1 MMMAVPAVQGASPHP
16 GAVPGSERLHA
27 IVPAFANPSPNDVTD
42 RRTVARA
49 SKIGLIVWP
58 AFTALDAYM
67 CFVAFPGAPFDLFVA
82 YRVAVEL
89 VLYSV
94 YRSTLDPTLETRQL
108 YARLNVSYGIVALT
122 IALMAVDLGGIRSP
136 YMHGISIIAL
146 IRAALVPTHWRRA
159 LPTFLRVGLA
169 FPLII
174 GAGAV
179 LSPVA
184 RADWITR
191 DGFVVFTSNYV
202 FVIAS
207 AFIGLVTSHIM
218 WRTREQL
225 YRERRVGRYRLRA
238 PIGKG
243 GMGEVWLAFDLALRR
258 NVALKLLRIEAAR
271 SPDFVK
277 RFEREAQTTSQLR
290 GPHIVQ
296 IFDYGASDDGLY
308 YLAMEYLSGMD
319 LGSLVER
326 FGPLP
331 EGRAV
336 RFMMQACQA
345 LHEAHAAGIIHRD
358 IKPHNLFVTR
368 VGDDP
373 DFLKL
378 LDFGLVRFRVPSHD
392 EESLTWTGFL
402 VGTPPY
408 VAPEVWAGGEA
419 DERSDIYALGITL
432 HFLLAGRTP
441 ERRKRETSTASLGPA
456 EPTEAEW
463 AGSDAL
469 RPIVARCVAHR
480 PEDRIQSVRE
490 LGDALA
496 AVPQALPWTRDD
508 AEGFWREAGSARL
521 R

>member
-1 MMMAVPAVQGASPHP
+1 MAAPALQGTDPPESALGGETRHP
-16 GAVPGSERLHA
+16 
-27 IVPAFANPSPNDVTD
+27 IVPAFANPSPNDEAD

-49 SKIGLIVWP
+49 SKIGLCVWP

-82 YRVAVEL
+82 YRVLVEL
-89 VLYSV
+89 ILYVV
-94 YRSTLDPTLETRQL
+94 YRSTLNPALETRQL
-108 YARLNVSYGIVALT
+108 YGRLNLSYGIVAIT

-159 LPTFLRVGLA
+159 LPTFLRIGLA
-169 FPLII
+169 FPLVI
-174 GAGAV
+174 GAGAA
-179 LSPVA
+179 LSPLA
-184 RADWITR
+184 RAEWITW
-191 DGFVVFTSNYV
+191 DGLIVFGSNYV

-207 AFIGLVTSHIM
+207 AFLGLVTGHLM

-243 GMGEVWLAFDLALRR
+243 GMGEVWLAWDLALRR
-258 NVALKLLRIEAAR
+258 NVALKLLRVETAR
-271 SPDFVK
+271 SPNFVK
-277 RFEREAQTTSQLR
+277 RFEREAQATSQLR
-290 GPHIVQ
+290 GPHCVQ

-308 YLAMEYLSGMD
+308 YIAMEYLTGMD

-326 FGPLP
+326 FGPVP
-331 EGRAV
+331 EARAA
-336 RFMMQACQA
+336 RFLMQACHA
-345 LHEAHAAGIIHRD
+345 LGEAHAAGIIHRD

-378 LDFGLVRFRVPSHD
+378 LDFGLVRFRVPSHGD
-392 EESLTWTGFL
+392 EALTWTGFL

-419 DERSDIYALGITL
+419 DERSDVYALGITL
-432 HFLLAGRTP
+432 QFLLAGRVP
-441 ERRKRETSTASLGPA
+441 ERGKREAGAAAGSPA
-456 EPTEAEW
+456 EPAIMTDGI
-463 AGSDAL
+463 GSGAL
-469 RPIVARCVAHR
+469 QPILARCVAHR

-490 LGDALA
+490 LCDLLS
-496 AVPQALPWTRDD
+496 AVPLPVPWTRDD
-508 AEGFWREAGSARL
+508 AEAFWREADRARF